1 MKNLITKVLIGL
13 GPLSTSDY
21 NYAFSEIEKETQRLD
36 PQSRDFINKKIE
48 EFEQAEE
55 DLKRELF
62 KELLMK
68 NFQPIEKVISY
79 EI

>member
-1 MKNLITKVLIGL
+1 MKNLIIKVLIGL
-13 GPLSTSDY
+13 GLLSASDY
-21 NYAFSEIEKETQRLD
+21 NNAFSEIEKETQRLD
-36 PQSRDFINKKIE
+36 PQSRDFINKKME